1 MNHYDRQYLKIALPA
16 ALEGLFMILLAS
28 TDLILVGAL
37 GSFSVAAV
45 SIFLQPRLVLLC
57 LSRSLA
63 SAVTLV
69 VARLA
74 GKEDREAVAAL
85 LKKSLFLCA
94 LVMGIL
100 HILCFFFLEPIFLLM
115 GASMDYMA
123 EALDYGGPALLS
135 VYFTSLALILQAV
148 QLGYGDTASIMK
160 TNIAGNGINGALSF
174 VLISGMGPIPAF
186 GVRGAAIGTI
196 VGTFFTL
203 MASFYLLN
211 RRGFFS
217 GGSFLPDRAY
227 FRTVLPIFGSI
238 LGEQGSERIG
248 MVLFSRMAAGLG
260 TVPFAVHS
268 ICMNICDVYYDFIM
282 GFGKAGMVAAGQS
295 VGRGSQS
302 DWTAYRNCGLK
313 WCLILSAAVCGAV
326 LLFSDEI
333 FSFYSKEPDL
343 LALSGTVMVIIAI
356 VSFPE
361 ALAIWGAGILRGSG
375 KTAQVAAYSFLSIT
389 FLRPLVTAFF
399 LYVLDMGL
407 LGTWCALL
415 LDQLIRAGCA
425 TFLVGRLSARG
436 CSMTLAGNGSRV
448 TGG

>member
-1 MNHYDRQYLKIALPA
+1 MNHSDRQYLKIALPA

-69 VARLA
+69 VSRLA
-74 GKEDREAVAAL
+74 GRDDREAVSSL

-94 LVMGIL
+94 LVMGIF
-100 HILCFFFLEPIFLLM
+100 HGACFVFLEPIFFLM
-115 GASMDYMA
+115 GASPDYMA
-123 EALDYGGPALLS
+123 EALDYGAPALLS

-196 VGTFFTL
+196 VGTLFTL
-203 MASFYLLN
+203 LASFCLLKSK
-211 RRGFFS
+211 GFFRS
-217 GGSFLPDRAY
+217 GSFLPDRAY
-227 FRTVLPIFGSI
+227 FHEVLPIFGSI

-282 GFGKAGMVAAGQS
+282 GFGKAGMVASGQS
-295 VGRGSQS
+295 MGRGSQQ
-302 DWTAYRNCGLK
+302 DWAAYRTCGLK
-313 WCLILSAAVCGAV
+313 WCLVLSAAVCGAV
-326 LLFSDEI
+326 LIFSDEI
-333 FSFYSKEPDL
+333 FSFYSKDPSL
-343 LALSGTVMVIIAI
+343 LAMSGTVMVIIAI

-361 ALAIWGAGILRGSG
+361 ALAIWGAGVLRGSG
-375 KTAQVAAYSFLSIT
+375 RTAQVAAYSFVSIT

-415 LDQLIRAGCA
+415 LDQVIRAACA
-425 TFLVGRLSARG
+425 TFLVARLSAKG
-436 CSMTLAGNGSRV
+436 CSMALVENGR
-448 TGG
+448 

>member
-186 GVRGAAIGTI
+186 GVLGAAIGTI

-203 MASFYLLN
+203 VASFYLLN

-448 TGG
+448 TDG

>member
-123 EALDYGGPALLS
+123 EALDYGCPALLS

-186 GVRGAAIGTI
+186 GVLGAAIGTI
-196 VGTFFTL
+196 MGTFFTL
-203 MASFYLLN
+203 VASFYLLN